1 MAGEGDGKIFFLPR
15 KKKPPDERKT
25 ADEKATPAIA
35 ASMIT
40 VSIRKTFQVDN
51 VHIALNRTKYAAAA
65 AANKVAAAG
74 WNMRIGT
81 VACMPMDNNLNTID
95 AAVAAAN
102 IVAFALRTP
111 LPPPPMRSPS
121 QAGMCEFALSTPL
134 PPPPMRPPSQAGRCE
149 STPPAAAATET
160 MAANAPTN
168 PTSSSGIQGLAPS
181 FYPRLGLCRRRVNIG
196 GRSGDE
202 WGPRWKLAVGGV
214 PWRRAAATA
223 NTADSR
229 VRQLPTRRRRTDDQ
243 GELAPHACDRGVRR
257 PLATAE
263 NTTDAA
269 AAAAAAAIKT
279 MAANAPTN
287 PQTLPGIQGLAPSFT
302 ASSVYPRLGMCCRR
316 VTIGSRSGDEWG
328 PRWELAVGGVW
339 EAVGG

>member
-1 MAGEGDGKIFFLPR
+1 MAGEGDGKIFFLPKR
-15 KKKPPDERKT
+15 KKPPDERKT
-25 ADEKATPAIA
+25 ADEKAISDSTARAEAAADIGAAIA

-121 QAGMCEFALSTPL
+121 QAGMCE
-134 PPPPMRPPSQAGRCE
+134 

-202 WGPRWKLAVGGV
+202 WGPRW
-214 PWRRAAATA
+214 
-223 NTADSR
+223 
-229 VRQLPTRRRRTDDQ
+229 
-243 GELAPHACDRGVRR
+243 
-257 PLATAE
+257 
-263 NTTDAA
+263 
-269 AAAAAAAIKT
+269 
-279 MAANAPTN
+279 
-287 PQTLPGIQGLAPSFT
+287 
-302 ASSVYPRLGMCCRR
+302 
-316 VTIGSRSGDEWG
+316 
-328 PRWELAVGGVW
+328 ELAVGGGSGKLW
-339 EAVGG
+339 EAELA

>member
-1 MAGEGDGKIFFLPR
+1 MAGEGDGKIFFLPK

-25 ADEKATPAIA
+25 ADEKATYAIA
-35 ASMIT
+35 ASTIT

-51 VHIALNRTKYAAAA
+51 VHIALNRTKYAAAAAAKVAAAGWNMRIGTVRTKYAAAA

-111 LPPPPMRSPS
+111 LPPPPMR
-121 QAGMCEFALSTPL
+121 
-134 PPPPMRPPSQAGRCE
+134 PPSQAGRCE

-181 FYPRLGLCRRRVNIG
+181 FYPRLGLCRRREGHLRQHGPAVANKKAMHQ
-196 GRSGDE
+196 RST
-202 WGPRWKLAVGGV
+202 
-214 PWRRAAATA
+214 RAY
-223 NTADSR
+223 NTC
-229 VRQLPTRRRRTDDQ
+229 L
-243 GELAPHACDRGVRR
+243 
-257 PLATAE
+257 
-263 NTTDAA
+263 
-269 AAAAAAAIKT
+269 
-279 MAANAPTN
+279 
-287 PQTLPGIQGLAPSFT
+287 
-302 ASSVYPRLGMCCRR
+302 
-316 VTIGSRSGDEWG
+316 
-328 PRWELAVGGVW
+328 
-339 EAVGG
+339 

>member
-1 MAGEGDGKIFFLPR
+1 MPALMPALSEKKKTRRNMADEGVGKIFFLPK
-15 KKKPPDERKT
+15 KKKPPEENTTGKIG
-25 ADEKATPAIA
+25 AAHKATARAKAAADIGAAIA

-40 VSIRKTFQVDN
+40 VSTRKTFQVDN

-121 QAGMCEFALSTPL
+121 QAGMCESA
-134 PPPPMRPPSQAGRCE
+134 PPVANLAFRKRTTYAV
-149 STPPAAAATET
+149 AAAANRVAVAGWNVRMRET
-160 MAANAPTN
+160 SLASTLDLDQRDLRSAATIKTMTDNAPTN
-168 PTSSSGIQGLAPS
+168 PTSSPGIQGLAPS

-223 NTADSR
+223 NTA
-229 VRQLPTRRRRTDDQ
+229 
-243 GELAPHACDRGVRR
+243 
-257 PLATAE
+257 
-263 NTTDAA
+263 
-269 AAAAAAAIKT
+269 AAIT
-279 MAANAPTN
+279 T
-287 PQTLPGIQGLAPSFT
+287 
-302 ASSVYPRLGMCCRR
+302 
-316 VTIGSRSGDEWG
+316 
-328 PRWELAVGGVW
+328 RWQW

>member
-1 MAGEGDGKIFFLPR
+1 MTPRVTTVARSTASWRLVSRDLRVEKTRRNMAGEGVGKIFFLPK
-15 KKKPPDERKT
+15 KKKPPEENTTGKIG
-25 ADEKATPAIA
+25 AAHKATARAKAAADIGAAIA

-40 VSIRKTFQVDN
+40 VSTRKTFQVDN

-121 QAGMCEFALSTPL
+121 QAGMCESA
-134 PPPPMRPPSQAGRCE
+134 PPVANLAFRKRTTYAV
-149 STPPAAAATET
+149 AAAANRVAVAGWNVRMRET
-160 MAANAPTN
+160 SLASTLDLDQRDLRSAATIKTMTDNAPTN
-168 PTSSSGIQGLAPS
+168 PTSSPGIQGLAPS

-202 WGPRWKLAVGGV
+202 WGPRW
-214 PWRRAAATA
+214 
-223 NTADSR
+223 
-229 VRQLPTRRRRTDDQ
+229 
-243 GELAPHACDRGVRR
+243 
-257 PLATAE
+257 
-263 NTTDAA
+263 
-269 AAAAAAAIKT
+269 
-279 MAANAPTN
+279 
-287 PQTLPGIQGLAPSFT
+287 
-302 ASSVYPRLGMCCRR
+302 
-316 VTIGSRSGDEWG
+316 
-328 PRWELAVGGVW
+328 ELAVGGGSGKLW
-339 EAVGG
+339 EAELA